1 MKLSSEEISEYQE
14 FLKSMAIKLEQNLV
28 ETTLGDPDEAV
39 YVDNL
44 FISSAARTAYCLAV
58 SLVIADFKFSIPAGD
73 TKAFE

>member
-14 FLKSMAIKLEQNLV
+14 FLKSMAIKLKQNLV
-28 ETTLGDPDEAV
+28 EMTLGDPDEAV
-39 YVDNL
+39 YVNKQ
-44 FISSAARTAYCLAV
+44 FISSATQMVYCLAV